1 MLAEGL
7 YHELEPASLTVIT
20 NTADDLELWG
30 LAISP
35 DTDAV
40 LYRLAGIFNEEAHW
54 GVAGETFAA
63 LGMLASYGEETWFG
77 LGDRDL
83 ATHIL
88 RTALLRAG
96 RSPSEAAAEL
106 ARRLGIRAAVI
117 PMSEQP
123 VRTVVTTPRGR
134 LELQE
139 YFVRERHSLEVSKV
153 EFVGLESARLCPAAA
168 AALRSADC
176 VIIGPSNPAI
186 SIEPI
191 LALAAPEIDRDRTI
205 VVTPIVA
212 GRALKGPTVEMLRG
226 LGRLATPAGV
236 ARGYAQHASTF
247 VLDHRDAGAAA
258 EIHSLGYR
266 VVLLDTVMG
275 GLEGRRRLAR
285 ELIPLTPGGSAPAP
299 A

>member
-7 YHELEPASLTVIT
+7 YHELPPGSLTVVT

-30 LAISP
+30 LTISP

-40 LYRLAGIFNEEAHW
+40 LYRLAGIFNEQTHW

-63 LGMLASYGEETWFG
+63 LDMLGRYGEETWFG

-88 RTALLRAG
+88 RTSLLQAG
-96 RSPSEAAAEL
+96 RSPSEVAAEL
-106 ARRLGIRAAVI
+106 ARRLGVNATVI

-123 VRTVVTTPRGR
+123 VRTIVSTPRGR

-153 EFVGLESARLCPAAA
+153 EFDGLESARLTPAAA
-168 AALRSADC
+168 AALRSADL
-176 VIIGPSNPAI
+176 VVIGPSNPAI

-191 LALAAPEIDRDRTI
+191 LALAAIEMDRERTT

-226 LGRLATPAGV
+226 LGRAATPVGV
-236 ARGYAQHASTF
+236 AAGYRRHASTF
-247 VLDHRDAGAAA
+247 ILDHRDAASTP
-258 EIHSLGYR
+258 EIRELGYR
-266 VVLLDTVMG
+266 VVVLDTVMG
-275 GLEGRRRLAR
+275 GREGRRRLAR
-285 ELIPLTPGGSAPAP
+285 EIIDLHPGRPVESSK
-299 A
+299 